1 MANIKSAQKRARQS
15 VQRRTHNIA
24 LLSRMRTAV
33 KKVQKAVE
41 AGDKDS
47 AQTLFKAAVPQI
59 DKMVTKGLIKKN
71 RGAQYKSRLNASV
84 KALA

>member
-1 MANIKSAQKRARQS
+1 
-15 VQRRTHNIA
+15 
-24 LLSRMRTAV
+24 MRTAV